1 MQAWHTIVVL
11 LALSP
16 LVGPTAL
23 VLAQEP
29 TPDGAIGLYQRML
42 RRNPRDG
49 RAYFRL
55 GDAYVQKARASGDAA
70 YFERAEEALQRALAI
85 EPQYADAARH
95 LAFVLYSRH
104 DFAGAAREAQ
114 RALAINERDAHAWG
128 VLGDA
133 FLEVG
138 RYDEAKRAYERMLAL
153 SEDLHALGR
162 RAGLR
167 SVLGDP
173 KGAIDDLTRAI
184 AEGQMA
190 GRPRESVAWA
200 QWQLGNEYFAVGDL
214 TSAEASYAR
223 ALTTLPDYYR
233 ATAGLAQVRAAQK
246 QFEAAIELYRR
257 SLAVIPL
264 PETAAALG
272 DLYALLGRPQ
282 EASRQYALVEYVGR
296 LDRLNKVLYSRELAL
311 FYANHD
317 LKLDE
322 AVALARAELEARQDI
337 YAHDV
342 LAWILHKRGRHGEAR
357 ASIEAALRLGTQD
370 ARLFYHAGMIHAALG
385 ETDAARTYLR
395 RAVALNPHFD
405 LLQAPQAEQMLGRLD
420 PPRP

>member
-1 MQAWHTIVVL
+1 
-11 LALSP
+11 
-16 LVGPTAL
+16 
-23 VLAQEP
+23 
-29 TPDGAIGLYQRML
+29 
-42 RRNPRDG
+42 
-49 RAYFRL
+49 
-55 GDAYVQKARASGDAA
+55 
-70 YFERAEEALQRALAI
+70 
-85 EPQYADAARH
+85 
-95 LAFVLYSRH
+95 
-104 DFAGAAREAQ
+104 
-114 RALAINERDAHAWG
+114 
-128 VLGDA
+128 
-133 FLEVG
+133 
-138 RYDEAKRAYERMLAL
+138 
-153 SEDLHALGR
+153 
-162 RAGLR
+162 
-167 SVLGDP
+167 
-173 KGAIDDLTRAI
+173 
-184 AEGQMA
+184 
-190 GRPRESVAWA
+190 
-200 QWQLGNEYFAVGDL
+200 
-214 TSAEASYAR
+214 
-223 ALTTLPDYYR
+223 
-233 ATAGLAQVRAAQK
+233 
-246 QFEAAIELYRR
+246 
-257 SLAVIPL
+257 VIPL

-322 AVALARAELEARQDI
+322 AVALARAELGARQDI